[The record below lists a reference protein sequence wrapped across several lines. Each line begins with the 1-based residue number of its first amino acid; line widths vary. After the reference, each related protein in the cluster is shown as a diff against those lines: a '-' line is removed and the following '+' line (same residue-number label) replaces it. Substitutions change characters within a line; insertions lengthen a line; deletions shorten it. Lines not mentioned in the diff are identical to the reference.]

1 VPVDSKKILVNT
13 VEPGP
18 GHTWFFEKRLGTKE
32 SPDNITRIAVLTSI
46 INPTIIV
53 LFRNPSTDGLAHTGT

>member
-1 VPVDSKKILVNT
+1 VPVDSKIVLVNT
-13 VEPGP
+13 VEP

-32 SPDNITRIAVLTSI
+32 SPDNVTRIAVLTSA

-53 LFRNPSTDGLAHTGT
+53 LFWNPSTDGLAHTGT